1 MEALVGQSRKEENMA
16 KGRDKRHREEKKKP
30 QGKKKAKDGKSGG
43 K

>member
-1 MEALVGQSRKEENMA
+1 MA

-30 QGKKKAKDGKSGG
+30 QAKKAKDGKGGG